1 MMMKR
6 KQSIRSAIGAAMLA
20 GLLIGPATA
29 QSTTTLNLWLTGP
42 GYDRF
47 LRDVVPEFEKAN
59 QDIKVEW
66 LNLGW
71 DNYQQKI
78 LTAFAGGGGPDVFSF
93 YSVDVAPWAARNLL
107 RPLDDMINKSDFIA
121 SALASAEWDGHLYA
135 IPLGMRMR
143 PLFYRKDVLAAAGFN
158 RPPQTWEELESYAKK
173 LVKRDANGNLERVGF
188 WIPTGHP
195 YKTPQVWLAFL
206 WNAGGE
212 VLTPDGKKAAFNS
225 PEGVKATEFMARLL
239 RDDKI
244 DAPGSI
250 KVDNTDYAQGRAAM
264 LISNIVTRGLMKNTP
279 ELRPNVGIALP
290 PAAKQQYVEIA
301 GEMLGIARGTKYMAQ
316 AQKLAS
322 FIGLN
327 PAIMTKYVAID
338 DTMPALKSVADSDFA
353 KNNPWIPSYLAL
365 ADHGRPLPSHPRWV
379 EISNAITQ
387 ALDQVFVQGR
397 PAKEAL
403 DEAAATVNGILAR
416 S

>member
-1 MMMKR
+1 MNLKATL
-6 KQSIRSAIGAAMLA
+6 STLACAAVLGLGAL
-20 GLLIGPATA
+20 GPAAA
-29 QSTTTLNLWLTGP
+29 QTTLNVWLTGP

-47 LRDVVPEFEKAN
+47 LKEVVPEFEKAN
-59 QDIKVEW
+59 PGIKIEW

-78 LTAFAGGGGPDVFSF
+78 LTAFAGGSGPDVFSF

-107 RPLDDMINKSDFIA
+107 RPLDDMVERKDFIA
-121 SALASAEWDGHLYA
+121 SALASGEWDGHIYA

-143 PLFYRKDVLAAAGFN
+143 PFFYRKDFLAAASLTE
-158 RPPQTWEELESYAKK
+158 PPRTWDELRAYAQK
-173 LVKRDANGNLERVGF
+173 LVKRDSAGNLERVGF
-188 WIPTGHP
+188 WVPTSHP

-206 WNAGGE
+206 WDAGGE

-225 PEGVKATEFMARLL
+225 PEGVQATEFMAKLL
-239 RDDKI
+239 RDDKV

-250 KVDNTDYAQGRAAM
+250 KADNTDFAQGRAAM
-264 LISNIVTRGLMKNTP
+264 MISNIVTRGLMKNTP
-279 ELRPNVGIALP
+279 ELRDKVGIALP
-290 PAAKQQYVEIA
+290 PGNKRQYVEIA
-301 GEMLGIARGTKYMAQ
+301 GEMLGIARTTKHMPEAEKV
-316 AQKLAS
+316 AK

-327 PAIMTKYVAID
+327 PAIVTKYVAID

-353 KNNPWIPSYLAL
+353 KNNTWIPSYIAL
-365 ADHGRPLPSHPRWV
+365 ADRGRPLPSHPRWV

-387 ALDQVFVQGR
+387 ALDQVFLQGR

-403 DEAAATVNGILAR
+403 DEAASVVNGILAR